1 MIEIQPGEVSLY
13 DPFSR
18 LPGPGSSGA
27 LARNE
32 REFVSQN
39 PPSDALSET
48 QPKERDAV
56 LARVEAPR
64 VEIYRAVRGALDRL
78 EQAAPWDQLY
88 YPPAENKSFLAMEE
102 ALVEVIDDGP
112 RLVDDLIRD
121 MRSYGEDDVT
131 EHLIGDLEFFFFG
144 INESVRHDLHK
155 LRAMLGACRERA
167 SEVTPEERDFI
178 SELSADLKG
187 KYSSSIMGAASSLIA
202 EGRWRGIEIE
212 TTLFPEKAAE
222 FERNERLVETL
233 SEVTQNIN
241 NLLQEVPLA
250 ELVQRWQEQEKIDQ
264 YALTPLYSLLGNLG
278 KLMQETSRRALYS
291 GDYHQIQRR
300 ESLLS
305 MRVNELATLH
315 NMTWGIGPRKDVD
328 PSSVFPVM
336 IRKATE
342 LAAVLDVDILKEIIG
357 SKPVD
362 DLLMVVTLEKENAPP
377 DAKWDVRRDESA
389 IPPSPARQRL
399 PEEHHSI
406 IPLLYDEDLNTFLE
420 LLLGSVLKRASLS
433 VKKDIE
439 REQQAAADRAAAVA
453 RGEEPQQPLRI
464 GWSGRDDS
472 SLEAELEAIAGPDA
486 FDVDLGSRE
495 LETVLPDPASHRQVQ
510 EALAQVQELIFDAMS
525 RSNSGRKSFQ
535 LILRLLKQGRMIP
548 PAMFQSMQPYLYDLM
563 NLLIPKLNDPKL
575 GGRYSD
581 QASSLFDLSQR
592 LCRPNPSPDEMKN
605 EVPES
610 MQRLENLLE
619 TLRGTVDSELAAMI

>member
-1 MIEIQPGEVSLY
+1 M
-13 DPFSR
+13 
-18 LPGPGSSGA
+18 
-27 LARNE
+27 
-32 REFVSQN
+32 SQN
-39 PPSDALSET
+39 PPAEVVSDT
-48 QPKERDAV
+48 QPKDLESL
-56 LARVEAPR
+56 LAYVEAPR

-78 EQAAPWDQLY
+78 EEAAPWDQLY
-88 YPPAENKSFLAMEE
+88 YPPSANEMFLKMEE
-102 ALVEVIDDGP
+102 RLVGVIDDGH

-121 MRSYGEDDVT
+121 MRAYGEDDGT
-131 EHLIGDLEFFFFG
+131 ESLISDLEFFFFG
-144 INESVRHDLHK
+144 INESVRLDLHK
-155 LRAMLGACRERA
+155 LRGMLASCRERA
-167 SEVTPEERDFI
+167 SEVTAEERDFI

-202 EGRWRGIEIE
+202 EGRWRGIQIE
-212 TTLFPEKAAE
+212 TILFPEKAAE

-233 SEVTQNIN
+233 SDVTKNIS
-241 NLLQEVPLA
+241 NLLQDVPLA
-250 ELVQRWQEQEKIDQ
+250 ELVQRWQSQEKIDQ

-315 NMTWGIGPRKDVD
+315 NMTWGIGPKKDVD
-328 PSSVFPVM
+328 IASIFPVM

-342 LAAVLDVDILKEIIG
+342 LAAVLDVDILKEIVG
-357 SKPVD
+357 GKQVD
-362 DLLMVVTLEKENAPP
+362 DLLMVVTLEKENAPA

-389 IPPSPARQRL
+389 IPPSPARQRI
-399 PEEHHSI
+399 PEEQHSL

-433 VKKDIE
+433 LKKDIE
-439 REQQAAADRAAAVA
+439 RAQQAAADRAAAEE
-453 RGEEPQQPLRI
+453 RGEEPHQPLRI

-472 SLEAELEAIAGPDA
+472 ALEAELESFAGPDT
-486 FDVDLGSRE
+486 FDVDLGDRE
-495 LETVLPDPASHRQVQ
+495 LEPEPPPVAVSPRELQQ
-510 EALAQVQELIFDAMS
+510 ALAQVQELILDAMS
-525 RSNSGRKSFQ
+525 RSNAGRKSFQ
-535 LILRLLKQGRMIP
+535 LILRLLKQGRTIP

-575 GGRYSD
+575 GGRYTD
-581 QASSLFDLSQR
+581 RASTLFDLSQR
-592 LCRPNPSPDEMKN
+592 LCRPNPSPEEMRS

-610 MQRLENLLE
+610 MQKLETLLE
-619 TLRGTVDSELAAMI
+619 TLRGTVDSELASLI

>member
-1 MIEIQPGEVSLY
+1 MSQHPPAEAVSEPRPE
-13 DPFSR
+13 D
-18 LPGPGSSGA
+18 
-27 LARNE
+27 
-32 REFVSQN
+32 
-39 PPSDALSET
+39 
-48 QPKERDAV
+48 RDAV
-56 LARVEAPR
+56 LARVEASR
-64 VEIYRAVRGALDRL
+64 VEIYRAVRDTLDRL
-78 EQAAPWDQLY
+78 EVAAPWDQLY
-88 YPPAENKSFLAMEE
+88 YPPSDNEDFLRMEE
-102 ALVEVIDDGP
+102 SLVAVIDDGE
-112 RLVDDLIRD
+112 RMVDQLIHD
-121 MRSYGEDDVT
+121 MRAYGEDETT
-131 EHLIGDLEFFFFG
+131 ESLIGDLEFFFFG
-144 INESVRHDLHK
+144 INESVRLDLHK
-155 LRAMLGACRERA
+155 LRKMLAGCRER
-167 SEVTPEERDFI
+167 SGEVTSEERDFI

-202 EGRWRGIEIE
+202 EGRWRGIEVE
-212 TTLFPEKAAE
+212 TILFPEKAAE

-250 ELVQRWQEQEKIDQ
+250 ELVERWQKEEKVDQ

-315 NMTWGIGPRKDVD
+315 NMTWGIGPKKDVD
-328 PSSVFPVM
+328 AASVFPVM

-342 LAAVLDVDILKEIIG
+342 LAAVLDVDILKEIVG
-357 SKPVD
+357 GKPVE
-362 DLLMVVTLEKENAPP
+362 DLLMVVTLEKENAPA

-389 IPPSPARQRL
+389 IPESPARRRI
-399 PEEHHSI
+399 PEKHHSL

-433 VKKDIE
+433 MKKDLE
-439 REQQAAADRAAAVA
+439 REEKAAADRAAAES
-453 RGEEPQQPLRI
+453 RGEKPSEALRI
-464 GWSGRDDS
+464 GWGGRDDA
-472 SLEAELEAIAGPDA
+472 SLEAELEGIAGPDA
-486 FDVDLGSRE
+486 FDVDLGSRDV
-495 LETVLPDPASHRQVQ
+495 ETVLPDPASPREVQ
-510 EALAQVQELIFDAMS
+510 ESLAQVQELIFDAMS

-535 LILRLLKQGRMIP
+535 LILRLLKQGRAIP

-581 QASSLFDLSQR
+581 QASKLFDLSQR
-592 LCRPNPSPDEMKN
+592 LCRPNPSPDEMKTT
-605 EVPES
+605 VPES
-610 MQRLENLLE
+610 MQKLENLLE
-619 TLRGTVDSELAAMI
+619 TLRGTVDSELASMI

>member
-1 MIEIQPGEVSLY
+1 M
-13 DPFSR
+13 
-18 LPGPGSSGA
+18 
-27 LARNE
+27 
-32 REFVSQN
+32 SQN
-39 PPSDALSET
+39 PPAETVSDT
-48 QPKERDAV
+48 QPNELDAV
-56 LARVEAPR
+56 LARVEEPR
-64 VEIYRAVRGALDRL
+64 VEIYQAVRGALDRL
-78 EQAAPWDQLY
+78 ENAAPWDQLY
-88 YPPAENKSFLAMEE
+88 YPPADNSSFLAMEE
-102 ALVEVIDDGP
+102 ALVAVIDDGP
-112 RLVDDLIRD
+112 RLVDDLVRD
-121 MRSYGEDDVT
+121 MRAYGEDDAI
-131 EHLIGDLEFFFFG
+131 ENLIGDLEFFFFG
-144 INESVRHDLHK
+144 INESVRLDLHK
-155 LRAMLGACRERA
+155 LRGMLESCRSRS

-202 EGRWRGIEIE
+202 EGRWRGVEIE
-212 TTLFPEKAAE
+212 TILFPEKAAE

-250 ELVQRWQEQEKIDQ
+250 ELVERWERHEKIDQ

-315 NMTWGIGPRKDVD
+315 NMTWGIGPRKEVD
-328 PSSVFPVM
+328 AASVFPVM

-342 LAAVLDVDILKEIIG
+342 LAAVLDVDILKEIVG
-357 SKPVD
+357 GKKVD

-389 IPPSPARQRL
+389 IPPSPARQRI
-399 PEEHHSI
+399 PEDQHSL

-433 VKKDIE
+433 MKKDLE
-439 REQQAAADRAAAVA
+439 REQQAEADRAAAEA
-453 RGEEPQQPLRI
+453 RGEAPQQPLRI
-464 GWSGRDDS
+464 GWGGRDDS
-472 SLEAELEAIAGPDA
+472 SLEAELEFLSGPNA
-486 FDVDLGSRE
+486 FDVDLGDRE
-495 LETVLPDPASHRQVQ
+495 VETVLPDSASPQEVQ
-510 EALAQVQELIFDAMS
+510 RVLAQVQELIFDAMS

-535 LILRLLKQGRMIP
+535 LILRLLKQGRAIP

-563 NLLIPKLNDPKL
+563 NLLIPKLNDPVL
-575 GGRYSD
+575 GGRYAER
-581 QASSLFDLSQR
+581 ASTLFDLAQR
-592 LCRPNPSPDEMKN
+592 LCRPNPSVDEMKN
-605 EVPES
+605 EIPKS
-610 MQRLENLLE
+610 MQKLEHLLE
-619 TLRGTVDSELAAMI
+619 TLRGMIDSELAALI

>member
-1 MIEIQPGEVSLY
+1 M
-13 DPFSR
+13 
-18 LPGPGSSGA
+18 
-27 LARNE
+27 ARHE

-39 PPSDALSET
+39 PPAEAVSDT
-48 QPKERDAV
+48 QPKELDAV
-56 LARVEAPR
+56 LARVEASR

-78 EQAAPWDQLY
+78 EEAAPWDQLY
-88 YPPAENKSFLAMEE
+88 YPPADNSAFLAMEE
-102 ALVEVIDDGP
+102 ALVAVIDDGS
-112 RLVDDLIRD
+112 RMVDELVRD
-121 MRSYGEDDVT
+121 MRSFGEDETT
-131 EHLIGDLEFFFFG
+131 ENLIGDLEFFFFG

-155 LRAMLGACRERA
+155 LRGMLESCRERA

-202 EGRWRGIEIE
+202 EGRWRGIEVE
-212 TTLFPEKAAE
+212 TILFPEKAAE

-250 ELVQRWQEQEKIDQ
+250 ELVARWQRQEKIDQ
-264 YALTPLYSLLGNLG
+264 YALTPLYSLLGTLG
-278 KLMQETSRRALYS
+278 KWMQETSRRALYS

-315 NMTWGIGPRKDVD
+315 NMTWGIGPKKDVD
-328 PSSVFPVM
+328 AASVFPVM

-357 SKPVD
+357 GKPVD

-389 IPPSPARQRL
+389 IPPSPARQRI
-399 PEEHHSI
+399 PEGRHSL

-433 VKKDIE
+433 LKKDLE
-439 REQQAAADRAAAVA
+439 REKQAAEDRAAAEA
-453 RGEEPQQPLRI
+453 RGEAPHQPLRI
-464 GWSGRDDS
+464 GWSGRDDA
-472 SLEAELEAIAGPDA
+472 SLEAELEFLSGPDA
-486 FDVDLGSRE
+486 FDVDLGDRE
-495 LETVLPDPASHRQVQ
+495 VETALPSAASPREVQ
-510 EALAQVQELIFDAMS
+510 KALAQVQELIFDAMS
-525 RSNSGRKSFQ
+525 RSNSGRKSYQ
-535 LILRLLKQGRMIP
+535 LILRLLKQGRTIP

-563 NLLIPKLNDPKL
+563 NLLIPKLNDPVL
-575 GGRYSD
+575 GGRYAER
-581 QASSLFDLSQR
+581 ASALFDLSQR
-592 LCRPNPSPDEMKN
+592 LCRPNPSPSEMKS
-605 EVPES
+605 EIPEA
-610 MQRLENLLE
+610 MQKLENLLE
-619 TLRGTVDSELAAMI
+619 TLRGMVDSELAALI

>member
-1 MIEIQPGEVSLY
+1 MSVGLQGTAR
-13 DPFSR
+13 SR
-18 LPGPGSSGA
+18 AVAPH
-27 LARNE
+27 E

-39 PPSDALSET
+39 SPAEAVSDT
-48 QPKERDAV
+48 QPKELDTV

-64 VEIYRAVRGALDRL
+64 VEIYQAVRGALDRL
-78 EQAAPWDQLY
+78 EEAAPWDQLY
-88 YPPAENKSFLAMEE
+88 YPPADNSAFLGMEE
-102 ALVEVIDDGP
+102 ALVHVIDDGS
-112 RLVDDLIRD
+112 RLVDDLVRDIRA
-121 MRSYGEDDVT
+121 YGEDPVT
-131 EHLIGDLEFFFFG
+131 EQLIGDLEFFFFG
-144 INESVRHDLHK
+144 INESVRLDLRK
-155 LRAMLGACRERA
+155 LRGLLDTCRARA
-167 SEVTPEERDFI
+167 NDVTREERDFI

-212 TTLFPEKAAE
+212 TVLFPEKAAE
-222 FERNERLVETL
+222 FARNERLVETL

-250 ELVQRWQEQEKIDQ
+250 ELVARWQQQERIDQ

-315 NMTWGIGPRKDVD
+315 NMTWGIGPKKDVD
-328 PSSVFPVM
+328 AASVFPVM

-357 SKPVD
+357 GKQVD
-362 DLLMVVTLEKENAPP
+362 DLLMVVTLEKESAPA
-377 DAKWDVRRDESA
+377 DAKWDIRRDESA
-389 IPPSPARQRL
+389 IPPSPARQRIQ
-399 PEEHHSI
+399 EDRHSI

-433 VKKDIE
+433 LKKDIE
-439 REQQAAADRAAAVA
+439 RARQAEADRAAAEA
-453 RGEEPQQPLRI
+453 RGEEPNQPLRI
-464 GWSGRDDS
+464 GWSGRDDA
-472 SLEAELEAIAGPDA
+472 SLEAELESLSGPDA
-486 FDVDLGSRE
+486 FDVDLGDRE
-495 LETVLPDPASHRQVQ
+495 VDAAPPDDVSPHEIQA
-510 EALAQVQELIFDAMS
+510 ALAQVQDLIFDAMS

-535 LILRLLKQGRMIP
+535 LILRLLKQGRAIP

-563 NLLIPKLNDPKL
+563 NLLIPKLNDPVL
-575 GGRYSD
+575 GGRYAD
-581 QASSLFDLSQR
+581 RASTLFDLSQH
-592 LCRPNPSPDEMKN
+592 LCRPNPSPDEMKTD
-605 EVPES
+605 VPES
-610 MQRLENLLE
+610 MQKLENLLE
-619 TLRGTVDSELAAMI
+619 ALRGTVDGELSTMI